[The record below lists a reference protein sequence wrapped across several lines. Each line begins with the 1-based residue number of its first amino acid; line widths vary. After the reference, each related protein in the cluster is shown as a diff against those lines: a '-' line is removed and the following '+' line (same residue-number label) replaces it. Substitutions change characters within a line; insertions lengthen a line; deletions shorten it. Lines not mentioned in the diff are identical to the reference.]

1 MPVDPTPTS
10 ADPAPTSADRAAGA
24 AGPAPVSAPTCADPA
39 RAFGDADLAATC
51 ADTAR
56 ASGGADPASTP
67 VGPARAFSGADP
79 AATCADPAS
88 APVGPARAFSRADP
102 VPTSTGPAPARTA
115 STPPPPPVRFWP
127 VEDLPALAPDPFLD
141 VLSREEPVARIRLRY
156 GEGCAWLVTRYEDV
170 RFVTSDPRFSREQ
183 VVGRAVTT
191 MRPVP
196 VASQTAGLQYVDPP
210 RHTRLRRVVARAF
223 TGRSMRRLRPLAE
236 RRAAGLLDG
245 MERAGAPA
253 DLMEHLHG
261 PFPIAVLHD
270 FLGVEEKDWHRWA
283 ATGEALLSAGAESEE
298 RAKEAARTT
307 RARIT
312 ELLRRR
318 REEPRDDLAGV
329 LAAAAAAGEIT
340 DDEAISLATA
350 VQVSGGHAVRNNSG
364 SMMYALLTHPG
375 HLERLRREPELLPR
389 AVEELFRYVP
399 HRNGVGIPRVAT
411 EDVEVGGRLIRAG
424 DVVYNA
430 YLAANRDPEVFP
442 DPDALDFDR
451 DNLAHVAFGH
461 GPHHCLAAV
470 MARMEAE
477 VMIGAVLARFPGIR
491 LAVPPEEVEFQRQ
504 GLIRGPR
511 TLPVT
516 W

>member
-1 MPVDPTPTS
+1 MPLDPTPLS
-10 ADPAPTSADRAAGA
+10 
-24 AGPAPVSAPTCADPA
+24 
-39 RAFGDADLAATC
+39 
-51 ADTAR
+51 
-56 ASGGADPASTP
+56 
-67 VGPARAFSGADP
+67 
-79 AATCADPAS
+79 
-88 APVGPARAFSRADP
+88 ADP
-102 VPTSTGPAPARTA
+102 VPASAAPGPGPGPA

-127 VEDLPALAPDPFLD
+127 VDDLPALAPDPLLD
-141 VLSREEPVARIRLRY
+141 VLSREEPVARIRLPY

-170 RFVTSDPRFSREQ
+170 RFVTSDPRFSRER

-196 VASQTAGLQYVDPP
+196 VASQTAGLQYIDPP

-261 PFPIAVLHD
+261 PFPIAVLRD
-270 FLGVEEKDWHRWA
+270 FLGVAERDWHRWA
-283 ATGEALLSAGAESEE
+283 ATGEALLSAGAGSEE

-307 RARIT
+307 RALIT

-318 REEPRDDLAGV
+318 REDPRDDLAGV
-329 LAAAAAAGEIT
+329 LARATAAGEIT
-340 DDEAISLATA
+340 DEEAVSLAIA

-375 HLERLRREPELLPR
+375 HLDRLRREPELLPR

-411 EDVEVGGRLIRAG
+411 QDVEVGGRLIRAG

-442 DPDALDFDR
+442 DPGALDFDR

-477 VMIGAVLARFPGIR
+477 VMIGAVLTRFPGIR
-491 LAVPPEEVEFQRQ
+491 LAVPPEEVEFQRR

-511 TLPVT
+511 ILPVT

>member
-1 MPVDPTPTS
+1 MPLDPTPTPYDPAPAS
-10 ADPAPTSADRAAGA
+10 ADPVPDPGRPPAP
-24 AGPAPVSAPTCADPA
+24 AGPASTPADPA
-39 RAFGDADLAATC
+39 RTPGAPAPAASAATES
-51 ADTAR
+51 AAPAPAAASAGLSSAPAGRTSAR
-56 ASGGADPASTP
+56 TP
-67 VGPARAFSGADP
+67 VGPA
-79 AATCADPAS
+79 PAS
-88 APVGPARAFSRADP
+88 ADPGP
-102 VPTSTGPAPARTA
+102 VPGLVAGSPA
-115 STPPPPPVRFWP
+115 PPVRSWP
-127 VEDLPALAPDPFLD
+127 VEDLPALVPDPFLD
-141 VLSREEPVARIRLRY
+141 VLLREEPVARIRLPY
-156 GEGCAWLVTRYEDV
+156 GEGCAWLVTRYDDV
-170 RFVTSDPRFSREQ
+170 RFVTSDPRFSRAR

-196 VASQTAGLQYVDPP
+196 VASQTAGLQYIDPP

-236 RRAAGLLDG
+236 HRAAVLLEG

-261 PFPIAVLHD
+261 PFPLAVLRD

-283 ATGEALLSAGAESEE
+283 ATGEALLSAGAGAEE
-298 RAKEAARTT
+298 RAREAALIT

-312 ELLRRR
+312 ELLHRR
-318 REEPRDDLAGV
+318 REDPRDDLAGV
-329 LAAAAAAGEIT
+329 LARAAEAGEIT
-340 DDEAISLATA
+340 DDEALSLAIA

-375 HLERLRREPELLPR
+375 HLDRLRREPELLPR

-399 HRNGVGIPRVAT
+399 HRNGVGIPRIAT

-430 YLAANRDPEVFP
+430 YLAANRDPAVFP

-451 DNLAHVAFGH
+451 AGLAHVAFGH

-491 LAVPPEEVEFQRQ
+491 LAVPPEDVGFQTQ

>member
-1 MPVDPTPTS
+1 M
-10 ADPAPTSADRAAGA
+10 A
-24 AGPAPVSAPTCADPA
+24 
-39 RAFGDADLAATC
+39 
-51 ADTAR
+51 
-56 ASGGADPASTP
+56 PASAS
-67 VGPARAFSGADP
+67 VDS
-79 AATCADPAS
+79 AS
-88 APVGPARAFSRADP
+88 APVTPASP
-102 VPTSTGPAPARTA
+102 SPPA
-115 STPPPPPVRFWP
+115 PPVRFWP
-127 VEDLPALAPDPFLD
+127 VDDLPALDPDPLLD
-141 VLSREEPVARIRLRY
+141 ELLREEPVTRIRLPY

-183 VVGRAVTT
+183 VVGRDVTS

-196 VASQTAGLQYVDPP
+196 VASQTAGLQYIDPP

-223 TGRSMRRLRPLAE
+223 TGASMRRLRPLAE
-236 RRAAGLLDG
+236 RRAAELLDG

-261 PFPIAVLHD
+261 PFPIALIRD
-270 FLGVEEKDWHRWA
+270 FLGVPERDWHRWA
-283 ATGEALLSAGAESEE
+283 ATGEALLAAGAGAGSAE
-298 RAKEAARTT
+298 RARQAAIT

-318 REEPRDDLAGV
+318 RTEPREDLAGV
-329 LAAAAAAGEIT
+329 LARAAAAGEIT
-340 DDEAISLATA
+340 DDEALSLAIA

-364 SMMYALLTHPG
+364 SMMYALLTHPEQ
-375 HLERLRREPELLPR
+375 LARLRREPELLPR

-399 HRNGVGIPRVAT
+399 HRNGVGIPRIAT

-424 DVVYNA
+424 EAVYNA

-451 DNLAHVAFGH
+451 RGAAHVAFGY

-477 VMIGAVLARFPGIR
+477 VMIGSVLARFPGLR

>member
-1 MPVDPTPTS
+1 MPL
-10 ADPAPTSADRAAGA
+10 DPAPA
-24 AGPAPVSAPTCADPA
+24 
-39 RAFGDADLAATC
+39 
-51 ADTAR
+51 
-56 ASGGADPASTP
+56 
-67 VGPARAFSGADP
+67 
-79 AATCADPAS
+79 PAS
-88 APVGPARAFSRADP
+88 ASVCPAHTSVCPASVSRCPSSGSASPATPAPPSPAGPEP
-102 VPTSTGPAPARTA
+102 PAPA
-115 STPPPPPVRFWP
+115 PPVRSWP
-127 VEDLPALAPDPFLD
+127 VDDLPGLDPDPFLD
-141 VLSREEPVARIRLRY
+141 DLLRDEPVARIRLPY
-156 GEGCAWLVTRYEDV
+156 GEGWAWLVTRYEDV
-170 RFVTSDPRFSREQ
+170 RLVTSDPRFSRAR
-183 VVGRAVTT
+183 VVGREVTT

-236 RRAAGLLDG
+236 RRAADLLDG
-245 MERAGAPA
+245 MARGGAPA

-261 PFPIAVLHD
+261 PFPLAVLRD
-270 FLGVEEKDWHRWA
+270 FLGVAEEDRQDWA

-298 RAKEAARTT
+298 RAREAARAT
-307 RARIT
+307 RERIAG
-312 ELLRRR
+312 LLRRR
-318 REEPRDDLAGV
+318 REKPREDLAGV
-329 LAAAAAAGEIT
+329 LARAAAEGEIT
-340 DDEAISLATA
+340 DDEAVSLAIA

-364 SMMYALLTHPG
+364 SMMYALLTHPA
-375 HLERLRREPELLPR
+375 HLDRLRREPELLPR

-399 HRNGVGIPRVAT
+399 HRNGVGIPRIAT

-430 YLAANRDPEVFP
+430 YLAANRDPRVFP
-442 DPDALDFDR
+442 GPDALDFDR
-451 DNLAHVAFGH
+451 DHLAHLAFGH

-477 VMIGAVLARFPGIR
+477 VMIGAVLTRFPALR
-491 LAVPPEEVEFQRQ
+491 LAVPPEEVEFQRR

>member
-1 MPVDPTPTS
+1 MDDLS
-10 ADPAPTSADRAAGA
+10 ALD
-24 AGPAPVSAPTCADPA
+24 
-39 RAFGDADLAATC
+39 
-51 ADTAR
+51 
-56 ASGGADPASTP
+56 
-67 VGPARAFSGADP
+67 
-79 AATCADPAS
+79 
-88 APVGPARAFSRADP
+88 
-102 VPTSTGPAPARTA
+102 
-115 STPPPPPVRFWP
+115 
-127 VEDLPALAPDPFLD
+127 PDPFLD
-141 VLSREEPVARIRLRY
+141 GVLRDEPVTRIRLPY
-156 GEGCAWLVTRYEDV
+156 GEGWAWLVTRYEDV
-170 RFVTSDPRFSREQ
+170 RFVTSDPRFSRER
-183 VVGRAVTT
+183 VVGREVTT

-236 RRAAGLLDG
+236 RRAAELLDG
-245 MERAGAPA
+245 MARAGAPA
-253 DLMEHLHG
+253 DLMEQLHG
-261 PFPIAVLHD
+261 PFPLAVLRD
-270 FLGVEEKDWHRWA
+270 FLGVADEDRQDWA
-283 ATGEALLSAGAESEE
+283 ATGEALLSAGAQSEE
-298 RAKEAARTT
+298 RAREAAKAT
-307 RARIT
+307 RERIAG
-312 ELLRRR
+312 LLRRR
-318 REEPRDDLAGV
+318 REEPREDLAGV
-329 LAAAAAAGEIT
+329 LARAAAAGEIT
-340 DDEAISLATA
+340 DDEAVSLAIA

-375 HLERLRREPELLPR
+375 HLDRLRREPQLLPR

-399 HRNGVGIPRVAT
+399 HRNGVGIPRIAT

-430 YLAANRDPEVFP
+430 YLAANRDPQAFP

-451 DNLAHVAFGH
+451 DHLAHLAFGH

-477 VMIGAVLARFPGIR
+477 VMIGAVLARFPALR
-491 LAVPPEEVEFQRQ
+491 LAVPPEQVEFQRR